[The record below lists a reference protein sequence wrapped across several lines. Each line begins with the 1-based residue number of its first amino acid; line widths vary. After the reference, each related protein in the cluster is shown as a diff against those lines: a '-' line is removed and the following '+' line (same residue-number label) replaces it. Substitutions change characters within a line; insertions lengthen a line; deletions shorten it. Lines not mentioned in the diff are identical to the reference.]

1 MTCNSQASN
10 TSVATV
16 AEYNAYI
23 LSVDGME
30 QRVMDD
36 NLYPRVRN
44 NKCKA
49 LCFIISE
56 LTKECIRYFKF
67 SRYNNNAKEKQKT
80 NTD

>member
-1 MTCNSQASN
+1 MTI
-10 TSVATV
+10 

-36 NLYPRVRN
+36 NLYPKAN
-44 NKCKA
+44 SKCKA

-56 LTKECIRYFKF
+56 LTKEGIRYFKI
-67 SRYNNNAKEKQKT
+67 SRCNNSNATQENKT
-80 NTD
+80 QNKVE

>member
-1 MTCNSQASN
+1 M
-10 TSVATV
+10 TV

-23 LSVDGME
+23 LSVDEME

-44 NKCKA
+44 SKCKA

-56 LTKECIRYFKF
+56 LAKEGIRYFKI
-67 SRYNNNAKEKQKT
+67 SRYNNSNATQENKT
-80 NTD
+80 QNKVE